1 MMSEETTGATSP
13 EIRGGPSRR
22 SKVLLGSGALAL
34 VAALVGFTAIKPG
47 GHSHARS
54 SVMMNMPGSDAKPAG
69 PAAVTPAIR
78 RTFSLL
84 SAAHTDA
91 CDHMGD
97 KAGIDREMNAMAADS
112 RLQGAC
118 CAPMNLAN
126 YTRQTTALK
135 KYADILEIPPD
146 PYDVPVASARQMLG
160 FYDTINLNTAQQAV
174 FSDAQSHTEDR
185 GWCCCQCWVWY
196 THAGLA
202 RFLIARHNFS
212 SAQVV
217 EVTNL
222 EDCCGGGA
230 SS

>member
-1 MMSEETTGATSP
+1 
-13 EIRGGPSRR
+13 
-22 SKVLLGSGALAL
+22 
-34 VAALVGFTAIKPG
+34 
-47 GHSHARS
+47 
-54 SVMMNMPGSDAKPAG
+54 
-69 PAAVTPAIR
+69 
-78 RTFSLL
+78 
-84 SAAHTDA
+84 
-91 CDHMGD
+91 MGD

-135 KYADILEIPPD
+135 KYADIPEIPPD
-146 PYDVPVASARQMLG
+146 PYDVPVVSARQMLG

-185 GWCCCQCWVWY
+185 GWCCCQCWAWY

-202 RFLIARHNFS
+202 KFLITRRNFS